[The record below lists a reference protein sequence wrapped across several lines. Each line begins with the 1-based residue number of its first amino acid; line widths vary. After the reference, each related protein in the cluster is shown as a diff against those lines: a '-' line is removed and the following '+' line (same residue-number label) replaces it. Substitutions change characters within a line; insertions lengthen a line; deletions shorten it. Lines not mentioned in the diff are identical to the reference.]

1 MLSTLQKE
9 QKELKTFLV
18 EQKTNAGNSVKE
30 RGAGSGTA
38 DSLPVYLHQ
47 LRCFTKHVGIAV
59 DLDESPNFDNPI
71 RPKMTEWIWNL
82 LWVKMELIS

>member
-30 RGAGSGTA
+30 RSRERDGWQSPRFVFTNSG
-38 DSLPVYLHQ
+38 V
-47 LRCFTKHVGIAV
+47 
-59 DLDESPNFDNPI
+59 SPN
-71 RPKMTEWIWNL
+71 M
-82 LWVKMELIS
+82 